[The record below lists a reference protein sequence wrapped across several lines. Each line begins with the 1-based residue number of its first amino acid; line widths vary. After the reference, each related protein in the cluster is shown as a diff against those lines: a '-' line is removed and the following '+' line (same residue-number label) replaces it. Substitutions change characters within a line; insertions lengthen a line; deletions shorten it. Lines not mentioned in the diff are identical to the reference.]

1 MKSRYGETKIKRNIK
16 RIGCI
21 NLVFVFLFW
30 FILDFF
36 NKSNNQVL
44 FLNKT
49 RIVGSIFILAIAII
63 MILFEIHTGWIEKA
77 SDRRYITLEVILSYI
92 LAFQFI
98 VLLVN
103 IKQGIE
109 FLNVTTFFIGLSLV
123 VQFIHSTF
131 DFVVEKFFQ

>member
-1 MKSRYGETKIKRNIK
+1 MKSRYGEAKIKRNIK